1 MQPRDNCKQEKWL
14 WFCFRTPRL
23 GVAICFRG
31 SCVIPVWP
39 RVSFILSSNKL
50 NHAEG
55 AIDPTSLEGNESR
68 AGKNNEGKNERSQ
81 AMAAKGALLLLHPS
95 CYTTTLLQQE
105 TSSMPAI
112 VHFAPGECGVISHQR
127 VSPNPTNILGCGFR
141 YQITRQVTRW
151 GSKISLFLLEMTTK
165 LVDSDVG
172 AGPFFPRVSLPKPNL
187 VIFVSFLQT

>member
-1 MQPRDNCKQEKWL
+1 
-14 WFCFRTPRL
+14 
-23 GVAICFRG
+23 
-31 SCVIPVWP
+31 VIPVWP

-68 AGKNNEGKNERSQ
+68 AGKNNEGKNVRSQ

-112 VHFAPGECGVISHQR
+112 VQSYLGTDSGLSHFAPGECGVISHQR
-127 VSPNPTNILGCGFR
+127 VSPNPTNILGCRFR
-141 YQITRQVTRW
+141 YQITRQVTR
-151 GSKISLFLLEMTTK
+151 
-165 LVDSDVG
+165 
-172 AGPFFPRVSLPKPNL
+172 
-187 VIFVSFLQT
+187 

>member
-1 MQPRDNCKQEKWL
+1 
-14 WFCFRTPRL
+14 
-23 GVAICFRG
+23 
-31 SCVIPVWP
+31 VWP

-50 NHAEG
+50 DHAEG

-68 AGKNNEGKNERSQ
+68 AGKNNEGKNVRSQ

-141 YQITRQVTRW
+141 YQITRQVTLE
-151 GSKISLFLLEMTTK
+151 GPKLVKYKIFLLEMTTK

-172 AGPFFPRVSLPKPNL
+172 AGSFFPRVSLPKPNL